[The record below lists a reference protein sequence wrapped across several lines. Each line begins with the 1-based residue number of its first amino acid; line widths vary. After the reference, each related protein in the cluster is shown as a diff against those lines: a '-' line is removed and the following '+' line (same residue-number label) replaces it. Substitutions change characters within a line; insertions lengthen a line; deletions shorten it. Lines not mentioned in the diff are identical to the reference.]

1 MKKIQRSI
9 LQSLN
14 ILPGEEQI
22 VGALIVLSGLV
33 SLARLFNTTASS
45 TLFLHTFN
53 ASILPF
59 TYISMAVVAPL
70 IGFLNTR
77 LEKRVPFARLHLYNI
92 IGYFIIL
99 GALRL
104 AMSLTTAGWP
114 VFIYFMWS
122 EIGWILLNLMLW
134 GLAGQ
139 LLNVRQAKRLF
150 GLIAASGSF
159 ATISIGL
166 FLSGIVSKIG
176 VSNLPLLVLIALA
189 GVIGLLVFISRVH
202 AGQLADSAAE
212 EDSPTSASS
221 NWQIPRK
228 YINMLILLAMVTEAS
243 FYFVDII
250 FYKQVQIEFAS
261 HDKFKN
267 YPIGE
272 LRVEEDIVSVPKT
285 SDIEVAS
292 FLGRYLAIMNLLVL
306 LSNFFLVAPL
316 INKLGMRLSLLI
328 MPVLTGLVALV
339 FAAGGLMIAPA
350 VFLFRVAVFNS
361 VLDWVIRDTISRSA
375 VLILYQPLP
384 PSIRSRTQTQVETI
398 AMPYA
403 QGIAGLV
410 LAGLGVLG
418 FASLQINWILLVI
431 LFGAIV
437 IAFSLG
443 KAYGPVLLEVLS
455 RRTLKLTE
463 QSLILN
469 DLATRTL
476 LLRELHSPY
485 PEAVIYAL
493 DTLEAMDYQLETEL
507 PALLEHSSPNVRRDV
522 LVRIEHRKSA
532 NVIPFVRKL
541 LEREEHPNVRA
552 AGFLALASIS
562 SEHISEMELNL
573 DSTDPILFINAMVS
587 LLRQNSERLDLEKR
601 LTKLFS
607 AKDSADRQM
616 GLQIVTE
623 LGKRDRYTAL
633 VLNTLHDI
641 DHDVR
646 RAAIWAAV
654 QLDQSDLWDSVFES
668 LNDAHIRHTTMGA
681 LIARKEN
688 TLPLIRQYLLK
699 PPLSHG
705 ARVSCLR
712 MLAHLRNPEAI
723 PDLLFY
729 LESNNVELRHE
740 ALLALHRCRYR
751 FDIRNMTRF
760 RKALH
765 AEIADATQTCSLQL
779 EVEAMGSPMLLHDG
793 LEIAW
798 THHRE
803 RLFWLLWMLYD
814 PSVIQR
820 VRDNLELDSREK
832 RAYALEVLDNTLA
845 DEFKPLVLPLL
856 EDIDIA
862 QRLELWNRSAR
873 VPGVSNLLNTE
884 LILELPSS
892 YDTESRTPW
901 VKSCVI
907 QALVRNPSYQLK
919 IESLTDESELVQN
932 TLTWARTA
940 LSAKKENNK
949 MLSII
954 ERVLILKTVGIFG
967 DTPDHL
973 LAEVADL
980 LEEQHLNTNE
990 TFITKGDPATCMY
1003 IIVNGEVSIHDGDR
1017 EINQLGARDIV
1028 GEMAVL
1034 DVAPRSASVTTMEST
1049 HLLKLDRTPFFELI
1063 ADRAEVAQGIIRVL
1077 ARRLRNAQNATRR

>member
-1 MKKIQRSI
+1 MKTPQRSI

-14 ILPGEEQI
+14 ILPGEEPV
-22 VGALIVLSGLV
+22 VGALVILSGLV

-53 ASILPF
+53 ASILPY

-77 LEKRVPFARLHLYNI
+77 LEKRVPFVRLHLYNI

-104 AMSLTTAGWP
+104 AMSLTTASWP

-134 GLAGQ
+134 GLAGR
-139 LLNVRQAKRLF
+139 LLTVRQAKRLF
-150 GLIAASGSF
+150 GLIGASGSLV
-159 ATISIGL
+159 TISIGL
-166 FLSGIVSKIG
+166 FLSGIVRRIG
-176 VSNLPLLVLIALA
+176 VSNLPLLVLVALT
-189 GVIGLLVFISRVH
+189 GIIGSLIFITRVH

-212 EDSPTSASS
+212 EDASTSASS
-221 NWQIPRK
+221 GWQIPRK
-228 YINMLILLAMVTEAS
+228 FINMLILLAMVTEAS

-267 YPIGE
+267 YPIAE
-272 LRVEEDIVSVPKT
+272 LRIEERLINLPKS

-292 FLGRYLAIMNLLVL
+292 FLGKYLAVMNLLVL
-306 LSNFFLVAPL
+306 LSNFFLVTPL
-316 INKLGMRLSLLI
+316 INKLGMRLGLLL
-328 MPVLTGLVALV
+328 MPVLTGVVALV
-339 FAAGGLMIAPA
+339 FAAGGLMLAPA
-350 VFLFRVAVFNS
+350 VFLFRVAVLNS

-398 AMPYA
+398 AAPYA

-431 LFGAIV
+431 LFVAILL
-437 IAFSLG
+437 AFSLG

-455 RRTLKLTE
+455 RRALKLTE

-469 DLATRTL
+469 DPATRTL

-493 DTLEAMDYQLETEL
+493 DTLEAMDYPLDDEL
-507 PALLEHSSPNVRRDV
+507 PTLLEHSAPNVRRDV

-532 NVIPFVRKL
+532 NAIAFVRKL
-541 LEREEHPNVRA
+541 LEHEEHPNVRA
-552 AGFLALASIS
+552 AGFLTLASLS
-562 SEHISEMELNL
+562 GEHISEMELNL
-573 DSTDPILFINAMVS
+573 DSTDPVLFIGAMVS
-587 LLRQNSERLDLEKR
+587 LLRQNPERPDLEKR

-607 AKDSADRQM
+607 SKASADRRT
-616 GLQIVTE
+616 GLQIIAE

-633 VLNTLHDI
+633 VLNTLHDP
-641 DHDVR
+641 DQDVR

-668 LNDAHIRHTTMGA
+668 LNDAHMRSAAMGA

-699 PPLSHG
+699 PTLSHE
-705 ARVSCLR
+705 ARVACLR
-712 MLAHLRNPEAI
+712 MLARLRNSDAI
-723 PDLLFY
+723 PDLLNY
-729 LESNNVELRHE
+729 LESNDVEFRHE

-751 FDIRNMTRF
+751 FNTRNLARF
-760 RKALH
+760 KKALY
-765 AEIADATQTCSLQL
+765 AEIADAIQTCTLQL

-798 THHRE
+798 AHHRE

-814 PSVIQR
+814 PAVIQR
-820 VRDNLELDSREK
+820 VRDNLELGSREK
-832 RAYALEVLDNTLA
+832 RAYALEVLDNILA
-845 DEFKPLVLPLL
+845 DEFKPLILPLL
-856 EDIDIA
+856 EDLEIA
-862 QRLELWNRSAR
+862 RRLELLNRSTR
-873 VPGVSNLLNTE
+873 VFGISDLLNTAA
-884 LILELPSS
+884 ILELPSS
-892 YDTESRTPW
+892 YETESRTPW
-901 VKSCVI
+901 LKSCII
-907 QALVRNPSYQLK
+907 QALVHNPHYKLK
-919 IESLTDESELVQN
+919 IENLKDDSELVQN
-932 TLTWARTA
+932 TLVWARTT
-940 LSAKKENNK
+940 LSAVKEKKK

-954 ERVLILKTVGIFG
+954 ERVLILKTVSIFG

-973 LAEVADL
+973 LAEIADL
-980 LEEQHLNTNE
+980 LEEQHLDANE

-1003 IIVNGEVSIHDGDR
+1003 IIVNGEVSIHDGDH
-1017 EINQLGARDIV
+1017 ELNQLGPRDIV
-1028 GEMAVL
+1028 GEMAIL
-1034 DVAPRSASVTTMEST
+1034 DAAPRSASVATIVST

-1077 ARRLRNAQNATRR
+1077 ARRLRNAQNMVR